1 MKYSYVYV
9 FFLVF
14 SFMSCDPSG
23 KLRLISGYEHEVTVH
38 SFYEFNNSIINSV
51 DGYEPG
57 IVYSK
62 DSRGAIEYSH
72 VIAIRIEAMDG
83 TVLAEYP
90 PEYLERLRKLRVNQ
104 KYKHEAW
111 IFTEKGLFL
120 SLDEISRRYRTLE
133 EVLAYYRS
141 DEAVQDLQA
150 MLEAVE

>member
-1 MKYSYVYV
+1 MKYYCVYILI
-9 FFLVF
+9 FVF

-23 KLRLISGYEHEVTVH
+23 KLRLTSGYEHEVRVRA
-38 SFYEFNNSIINSV
+38 FYEFNNSIINRV
-51 DGYEPG
+51 DVFEPG
-57 IVYSK
+57 IVYGQ
-62 DSRGAIEYSH
+62 DDRGAIEYRH
-72 VIAIRIEAMDG
+72 IIAIRIETMDG

-104 KYKHEAW
+104 KYKYENW

>member
-1 MKYSYVYV
+1 
-9 FFLVF
+9 
-14 SFMSCDPSG
+14 
-23 KLRLISGYEHEVTVH
+23 
-38 SFYEFNNSIINSV
+38 
-51 DGYEPG
+51 
-57 IVYSK
+57 
-62 DSRGAIEYSH
+62 
-72 VIAIRIEAMDG
+72 MDG

-104 KYKHEAW
+104 KYKYENW